1 MVSSLK
7 SGGSSNLLKRTLQNS
22 SKFSKRSLKHQEP
35 FGWFGF
41 LGALKM
47 LKPNKSILMERNP
60 AILEAADSENRF
72 IQTSLKVLVVI
83 AVLCFILMIISFK
96 YKPKLLDEETFFAS
110 VEVGGIVGFD
120 VNATALMFGMVTS
133 GGSSMRKM
141 IFDNDY
147 DSDVLIEFIGEG
159 DFANFFQNKII
170 KIGKGEIGREI
181 NLNAYAPSG
190 TKYGI
195 YDGSVNV
202 KIFEYI
208 G

>member
-1 MVSSLK
+1 
-7 SGGSSNLLKRTLQNS
+7 
-22 SKFSKRSLKHQEP
+22 
-35 FGWFGF
+35 
-41 LGALKM
+41 
-47 LKPNKSILMERNP
+47 
-60 AILEAADSENRF
+60 
-72 IQTSLKVLVVI
+72 
-83 AVLCFILMIISFK
+83 
-96 YKPKLLDEETFFAS
+96 
-110 VEVGGIVGFD
+110 
-120 VNATALMFGMVTS
+120 MFGMVFP